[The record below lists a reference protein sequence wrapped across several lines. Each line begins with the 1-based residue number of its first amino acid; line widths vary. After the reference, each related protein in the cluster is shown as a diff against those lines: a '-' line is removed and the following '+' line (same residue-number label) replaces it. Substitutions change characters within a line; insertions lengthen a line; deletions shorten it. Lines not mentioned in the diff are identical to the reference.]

1 VKRVHNTISLDM
13 PYVGNILD
21 KVENVLPL
29 RNDSNSNRNVY
40 ECTIVSAFYF

>member
-1 VKRVHNTISLDM
+1 MVVGCYMWKIVKRVHNTVFLDM

-29 RNDSNSNRNVY
+29 RNDNN
-40 ECTIVSAFYF
+40 

>member
-1 VKRVHNTISLDM
+1 MRGCCWLLRVEDCEEVHNTVFLDM

-29 RNDSNSNRNVY
+29 RNDIN
-40 ECTIVSAFYF
+40 